1 MTSYPIRIADSLL
14 QFFYFY
20 KVYIQKREIIP
31 KKVKKNLE
39 NTLFK
44 ICDIWYR
51 FINEDLCKKSVNRIK
66 SGRILSEKF
75 DISLIYSESLRTAA
89 SVRRKIIHHV

>member
-44 ICDIWYR
+44 ICDI
-51 FINEDLCKKSVNRIK
+51 
-66 SGRILSEKF
+66 
-75 DISLIYSESLRTAA
+75 
-89 SVRRKIIHHV
+89 